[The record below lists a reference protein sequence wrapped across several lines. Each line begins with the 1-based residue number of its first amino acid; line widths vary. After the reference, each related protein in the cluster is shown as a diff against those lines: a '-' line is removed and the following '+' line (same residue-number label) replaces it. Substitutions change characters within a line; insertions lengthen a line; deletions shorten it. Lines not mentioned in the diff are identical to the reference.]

1 MVYGG
6 DAAAGYTVVLE
17 GTGEGTFDLTV
28 GSPNRSSNTSDT
40 VDFVDVPVTSAT
52 RVELALAPSTDYALQ
67 IDNEGDGLLDEQRLP
82 DSVTRYDIDLTPP
95 SNVTDLVVTD
105 VSSGTA
111 TLSFTAPGDDAGA
124 GTAQYY
130 DIRYA
135 TVPITKENWKE
146 AEPVE
151 TIPLPQ
157 PAGSTETL
165 TVTGLEAGTTYYFAL
180 KAKDEVL
187 QTSALSNVAQATTTK
202 PSLTW
207 ARQRVYWAS
216 WADYSNRHLSIE
228 YRMSN
233 VGTGTAINPTV
244 QASLCTPASVY
255 IVTQLPLGVV
265 SNLSPGARTSVTLK
279 YFVPTTVYS
288 FTTATYAN
296 CKDDAG
302 RLYYSTAAITDQY
315 WQDAVPVSNLP
326 APLLAGSS
334 QTITVSGL
342 SPGTTYYFALKAM
355 DESALFSPLSNV
367 ASGTTTIPRLSW
379 SKQRIYW
386 ANWTDYQNRQLSI
399 DYRMSNTGT
408 GVAMVSTVQASF
420 CNPGTVYTVTQL
432 PSVVGDINP
441 GSNRTVTLKYFVPTT
456 VGSFTTTTYATC
468 QDDIGSTYWSPGP
481 MP

>member
-1 MVYGG
+1 MVHGG
-6 DAAAGYTVVLE
+6 DASAGYKVVLE

-52 RVELALAPSTDYALQ
+52 RVELAMAPGTDYALQ

-95 SNVTDLVVTD
+95 SNVTDLAVTD

-187 QTSALSNVAQATTTK
+187 QTSTLSNVAQATTTK

-207 ARQRVYWAS
+207 ARQRVYWSS

-233 VGTGTAINPTV
+233 VGTGTAIDPTV
-244 QASLCTPASVY
+244 QASLCIPASVY
-255 IVTQLPLGVV
+255 IATQLPLGVA
-265 SNLSPGARTSVTLK
+265 SNLSPGASTSVTLK

-288 FTTATYAN
+288 FTTTTYAN

-302 RLYYSTAAITDQY
+302 RLY
-315 WQDAVPVSNLP
+315 WFPVPML
-326 APLLAGSS
+326 
-334 QTITVSGL
+334 
-342 SPGTTYYFALKAM
+342 
-355 DESALFSPLSNV
+355 
-367 ASGTTTIPRLSW
+367 
-379 SKQRIYW
+379 
-386 ANWTDYQNRQLSI
+386 
-399 DYRMSNTGT
+399 
-408 GVAMVSTVQASF
+408 
-420 CNPGTVYTVTQL
+420 
-432 PSVVGDINP
+432 
-441 GSNRTVTLKYFVPTT
+441 
-456 VGSFTTTTYATC
+456 
-468 QDDIGSTYWSPGP
+468 
-481 MP
+481 